1 MRLRL
6 AWITPSFQLDQDDVW
21 SPGLT
26 ALAHR
31 LAEEHELVV
40 YSLRSRGGRSRFR
53 IGNVEVRAFP
63 AGPPAGLR
71 GAERVGPLIRAVSQL
86 VLDSQNRRPD
96 VIHALWATEPAVAGA
111 IAARLVGRPLLL
123 SSMGGEPARLPAIGF
138 GGARTLAGRVCLGA
152 GVAAARALTSGS
164 KWHADVLRARVG
176 SEKPIAVTPLGIDIA
191 RFNRRA
197 ASPPRPLGDPV
208 RLLAV
213 GSLLPVK
220 GHRLLV
226 EALGLL
232 RARGAPELRLR
243 IVGEGP
249 ERGFLEAFIARLEL
263 GDRIELTGPIDPRAM
278 PAEYAAADLFVL
290 SSHYESQCLAL
301 LEALASGLPVA
312 STAVGLAPELLADGQ
327 AGELAPAVTPEGL
340 ASALRALL
348 VRREAWPALQL
359 AAKNVAALFAHE
371 QTTER
376 WIEIY
381 RSLAS
386 RTGSGAP

>member
-6 AWITPSFQLDQDDVW
+6 AWIAPSFQLDEADVW

-31 LAEEHELVV
+31 LAEEHEVTV

-53 IGNVEVRAFP
+53 IGNVQVRAFP

-71 GAERVGPLIRAVSQL
+71 TVERIGPLIRAVSWL
-86 VLDSQNRRPD
+86 ARDSRARPPD

-111 IAARLVGRPLLL
+111 IAARLVGRPLLV
-123 SSMGGEPARLPAIGF
+123 SSMGGEPASLPAIGF
-138 GGARTLAGRVCLGA
+138 GGARTVAGRACLGTA
-152 GVAAARALTSGS
+152 VAAARILTSGS
-164 KWHADVLRARVG
+164 KWHAEVLRARIG
-176 SEKPIAVTPLGIDIA
+176 SARAIAVTPLGIDIA
-191 RFNRRA
+191 RYDPPT
-197 ASPPRPLGDPV
+197 ASPPRPLGGPL

-232 RARGAPELRLR
+232 RAGEGSELRGLRLR

-249 ERGFLEAFIARLEL
+249 ERRALEMLIGRLDL
-263 GDRIELTGPIDPRAM
+263 GDRIELAGQIDPRAM

-327 AGELAPAVTPEGL
+327 AGELALAVTPEGL
-340 ASALRALL
+340 ASALHALL
-348 VRREAWPALQL
+348 LRREAWPAL
-359 AAKNVAALFAHE
+359 
-371 QTTER
+371 R
-376 WIEIY
+376 
-381 RSLAS
+381 
-386 RTGSGAP
+386 